1 MLSALLLV
9 TTVLISMLI
18 VRIGSIALEMTGLD
32 REKARFQALS
42 CFSGTGF
49 TTREAEQVV
58 GHPQRRKVASILM
71 IMGNA
76 GIVTVI
82 TTLVVSASQDRLILS
97 FRNMSMMAVGL
108 TLIILLFRSQK
119 FLYWLGGK
127 IRSGLRRTT
136 VLAETDVTEILR
148 QAEGYGVTR
157 LHVAETSPL
166 IDKTIASSGLRAR
179 DILVLSIERG
189 GHLIPLPTA
198 ERVILADDG
207 LICYGPIAAIRK
219 LSQIPPQPPPST

>member
-1 MLSALLLV
+1 
-9 TTVLISMLI
+9 
-18 VRIGSIALEMTGLD
+18 
-32 REKARFQALS
+32 
-42 CFSGTGF
+42 
-49 TTREAEQVV
+49 
-58 GHPQRRKVASILM
+58 M

-76 GIVTVI
+76 GIVTLI

-97 FRNMSMMAVGL
+97 FRNMSKMAVGL

-148 QAEGYGVTR
+148 QAEGYCVTR

-166 IDKTIASSGLRAR
+166 IDKTIASSGLSGVVGVESGSVDSHHAMGAPRCGAARLSEGAARGRA
-179 DILVLSIERG
+179 
-189 GHLIPLPTA
+189 TA
-198 ERVILADDG
+198 CVI
-207 LICYGPIAAIRK
+207 
-219 LSQIPPQPPPST
+219 